1 MMNRLADHAKNR
13 LKETGQSQDDSLED
27 IFEQFQKA
35 VRDVFALK
43 KYTLTKCLE
52 LAKGLIEF
60 TINFYKNNK
69 EKIEQILECVFIL
82 IEDFQ
87 EDLNKDIKAS
97 QGLIECLLIPLN
109 YYKLDLLEV
118 RGYYEIMTKLK
129 LEDQFKLIDNFLQEI
144 LKSKKVI
151 RN

>member
-1 MMNRLADHAKNR
+1 
-13 LKETGQSQDDSLED
+13 
-27 IFEQFQKA
+27 
-35 VRDVFALK
+35 
-43 KYTLTKCLE
+43 
-52 LAKGLIEF
+52 
-60 TINFYKNNK
+60 
-69 EKIEQILECVFIL
+69 LECVFIL

-129 LEDQFKLIDNFLQEI
+129 LED
-144 LKSKKVI
+144 
-151 RN
+151 